1 VQPARRHRS
10 LLILS
15 GGLLAFLVTC
25 NPALAKRGAY
35 RAPKADP
42 KQTAAK
48 TPPASSPTVTRHI
61 VQRGQTLSGIL
72 RNRGVPSREIV
83 RWDTALRRAAGRI
96 ILVPGRPLVLQFSR
110 PGRLATLTYE
120 IDDATR
126 VTAERTRTAIGARTE
141 PLAIKMSV
149 TGAQGVVERT
159 FHEAARRAGVPD
171 RIISQMADVL
181 GWEFDFRHVQRGDRF
196 RVVYE
201 RRISPD
207 GRVLTPGKV
216 LAAEIRG
223 ARRNVQAFYYE
234 EQGERGYVDAR
245 GRKLSHAFLRYPVEF
260 TRVSSVFSG
269 GRFHPVL
276 KKRRPHN
283 GVDFA
288 APVGTPVR
296 AAGDGVVRLAGR
308 NGDYGVHI
316 AVDHG
321 DRTVTTYSHLRAVAP
336 GVRAGRA
343 VRQGQMI
350 GWVGRTGLATGPHLH
365 FALFRNQRYVNPLTA
380 RVAMKTTVRDPERFE
395 VVKERLLAQLA
406 NLPLP
411 PTGEPVEPTALA
423 GLAPWHR
430 PGVVTF
436 TR

>member
-1 VQPARRHRS
+1 
-10 LLILS
+10 LILS
-15 GGLLAFLVTC
+15 GGLLAFLVTS

-35 RAPKADP
+35 RAPKAAA
-42 KQTAAK
+42 KRTAAK
-48 TPPASSPTVTRHI
+48 TPPTSSHPTVTRHI

-72 RNRGVPSREIV
+72 RSRGVPSREV
-83 RWDTALRRAAGRI
+83 ARWDAALRRAAGRI
-96 ILVPGRPLVLQFSR
+96 ILVPGRPLVLHFSR
-110 PGRLATLTYE
+110 AGRLATLTYE
-120 IDDATR
+120 INETNR
-126 VTAERTRTAIGARTE
+126 ITAERAGTAIRARTE
-141 PLAIKMSV
+141 PLAVKTSV

-196 RVVYE
+196 RLVYE

-216 LAAEIRG
+216 LAAEIRA
-223 ARRNVQAFYYE
+223 ARRSVQAFYYDD
-234 EQGERGYVDAR
+234 QGERGYVDAR
-245 GRKLSHAFLRYPVEF
+245 GRKLSHTFLRYPVEF

-283 GVDFA
+283 GVDFS
-288 APVGTPVR
+288 APIGTPVR

-308 NGDYGVHI
+308 NGDYGVQI

-321 DRTVTTYSHLRAVAP
+321 DRTVTTYSHLRGVAP

-350 GWVGRTGLATGPHLH
+350 GWVGRTGLTTGPHLH
-365 FALFRNQRYVNPLTA
+365 FALFRNRRYVNPLTA
-380 RVAMKTTVRDPERFE
+380 RVAMKSTVRDPQRFA

-411 PTGEPVEPTALA
+411 TAGEPVEPMALA

-430 PGVVTF
+430 LGVVTF